1 MNYRIK
7 RFDAIRILLKHRRMA
22 ERRSL
27 DFGKNKAAKVVVFI
41 SMALMAVYLM
51 AASVIFALIANDSR
65 TFTATE
71 ILCATIPFILTF
83 DFFVR
88 FLAQQT
94 PSQIVKP
101 YTLLPLPTAVGID
114 AFITSSLIN
123 WGNALW
129 LALIIPYII
138 MSVVFSYGALVSI
151 SLIFFS
157 YILIL
162 ANSQWYSIARTLIN
176 SNLLWWALP
185 IGLYAL
191 AFSPLYIY
199 GDAGIGFDKLVY
211 FYANAGT
218 AIDSHNLL
226 PLLFAIAILAATIGR
241 KQENTNHLC

>member
-71 ILCATIPFILTF
+71 ILCATLPFILTF
-83 DFFVR
+83 DFFIR

-151 SLIFFS
+151 NLILFS

-162 ANSQWYSIARTLIN
+162 ANCQWYSIARTLIN

-185 IGLYAL
+185 IGYYAL

-199 GDAGIGFDKLVY
+199 GDAVIGFDKLVY

-218 AIDSHNLL
+218 AIDSHSLL
-226 PLLFAIAILAATIGR
+226 PLLLAMAILAATFAIG
-241 KQENTNHLC
+241 

>member
-71 ILCATIPFILTF
+71 ILCATLPFILTF
-83 DFFVR
+83 DFLVR

-151 SLIFFS
+151 NLILFS

-185 IGLYAL
+185 IGYYAL
-191 AFSPLYIY
+191 AFSPLYIW
-199 GDAGIGFDKLVY
+199 
-211 FYANAGT
+211 
-218 AIDSHNLL
+218 
-226 PLLFAIAILAATIGR
+226 
-241 KQENTNHLC
+241 